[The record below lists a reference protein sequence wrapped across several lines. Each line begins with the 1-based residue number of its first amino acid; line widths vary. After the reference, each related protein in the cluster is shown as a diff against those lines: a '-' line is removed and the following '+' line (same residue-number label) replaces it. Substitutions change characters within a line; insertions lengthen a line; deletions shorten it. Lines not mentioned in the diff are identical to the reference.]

1 MASDASLV
9 SDFAIVLGVA
19 GATGVVSQ
27 RLRLPPI
34 LGYLLAGLIV
44 GPYLPIPLFAD
55 VQRVHD
61 LSELGVVLVM
71 FAVGLEFQLSSVAK
85 VIPTAG
91 LAAVFQIG
99 GLFWLG
105 TALGAAFGLSSAGQV
120 VLGASLCISSTM
132 AVSSIFNLHAPP
144 KDVRGMTLGVLVL
157 QDIVAIVLI
166 TVVTVVAQGS
176 GASASELFRFIGVF
190 ALELGGL
197 VVVGLFV
204 VPRVSRFVAALNRPE
219 VDAVY
224 AAGLCFSLAAII
236 EYLGYSPALGA
247 FVAGMLIAE
256 AGLGQRYE
264 HVIAPLRDVF
274 AAIFFVSV
282 GMTVDPGRVLE
293 SLPRAALVAG
303 IVAGSQF
310 VLLTAGG
317 LLSGAGLK
325 RSGHVGLALGQL
337 GEFSF
342 IIAGVGT
349 AAGVLDPSWLTVLIS
364 ASVITTLT
372 TALALSRVETILVW
386 IEHRVPTRLRDAL
399 VLHSAWMQKLS
410 AGVPS
415 SPRRLAVRRLWV
427 WLAIDGAATA
437 GIIIGIATAHP
448 AIVGWLQSSLGASA
462 PVATALALAA
472 TTALTFPFAL
482 GAWRLADALGA
493 AVGDV
498 VFPPPAPDVADV
510 ASTSRRTVTLA
521 LRLGARLGVGVFILT
536 LARPFVPL
544 GIGVAI
550 LAVAIAPSIRR
561 LWRSGDPLNAH
572 VKSAT
577 LVLLE
582 ALRSDE
588 PTTADSQI
596 AALRHTLGDAVY
608 LRLDAQS
615 PAVGR
620 SLADLDLR
628 AKTGVSVL
636 AIVGGDGDA
645 RALQP
650 GTTLQTQDVLAVA
663 GAKDAVMQACEALG
677 ASLHEPGS

>member
-1 MASDASLV
+1 MASGASLV
-9 SDFAIVLGVA
+9 SDFAVVLGVA

-55 VQRVHD
+55 VERVHA

-71 FAVGLEFQLSSVAK
+71 FAVGLEFQLSQVAK

-91 LAAVFQIG
+91 LAAAFQIG

-105 TALGAAFGLSSAGQV
+105 TALGAASGLSPAGQV

-132 AVSSIFNLHAPP
+132 AVSSIFNLHVPP
-144 KDVRGMTLGVLVL
+144 KEVRSMTLGVLVL

-176 GASASELFRFIGVF
+176 GASASQLLRFIGVF
-190 ALELGGL
+190 ALQLGGL
-197 VVVGLFV
+197 VAIGLWV

-236 EYLGYSPALGA
+236 EHLGYSPALGA

-256 AGLGQRYE
+256 AGLGERYE

-282 GMTVDPGRVLE
+282 GMTVDPDRVLE

-303 IVAGSQF
+303 VVAVAQF

-317 LLSGAGLK
+317 ILSGAGLK

-349 AAGVLDPSWLTVLIS
+349 ASGVLDPSWLTVLIS
-364 ASVITTLT
+364 ASVITTLS
-372 TALALSRVETILVW
+372 TALALSRVDAILVW
-386 IEHRVPTRLRDAL
+386 LEHRVPSRIRDAL
-399 VLHSAWMQKLS
+399 VLYSAWMQNLS
-410 AGVPS
+410 FGVPS
-415 SPRRLAVRRLWV
+415 SPLQRRIRRLWV
-427 WLAIDGAATA
+427 WLAVDGAATG
-437 GIIIGIATAHP
+437 GIIIGGSWAKSAVVEWIKT
-448 AIVGWLQSSLGASA
+448 SLGASDPQA
-462 PVATALALAA
+462 SALAVTATA
-472 TTALTFPFAL
+472 ALTLPFAL

-493 AVGDV
+493 ALGEV
-498 VFPPPAPDVADV
+498 VFPPPAPNVADV
-510 ASTSRRTVTLA
+510 ASSSRGTTTLA
-521 LRLGARLGVGVFILT
+521 LRLAARLGVGLFILT

-544 GIGVAI
+544 GMGVAI
-550 LAVAIAPSIRR
+550 LAVAIAPSLRR
-561 LWRSGDPLNAH
+561 LWASGDPLNAH

-582 ALRSDE
+582 TLRSDHP
-588 PTTADSQI
+588 PTDNAQI
-596 AALRHTLGDAVY
+596 DALRHTLGDAVY
-608 LRLDAQS
+608 LRLDPDS

-620 SLADLDLR
+620 SLSELDLR
-628 AKTGVSVL
+628 AKTGASVL
-636 AIVGGDGDA
+636 AIVDQHGDA

-650 GTTLQTQDVLAVA
+650 ATKLQAADVLAVA
-663 GAKDAVMQACEALG
+663 GAQDALLRACEVLG
-677 ASLHEPGS
+677 ASLHEPGM

>member
-1 MASDASLV
+1 MADGASLV

-55 VQRVHD
+55 VERVHD

-71 FAVGLEFQLSSVAK
+71 FAVGLEFKLSRVAQ

-91 LAAVFQIG
+91 LAAVCQIG

-105 TALGAAFGLSSAGQV
+105 TALGSASGLSSAGQV

-132 AVSSIFNLHAPP
+132 AVSSIFNLHVPP

-176 GASASELFRFIGVF
+176 GASAPELLRFIGIF

-197 VVVGLFV
+197 VAVGLLV
-204 VPRVSRFVAALNRPE
+204 VPRVSRFVAALKRPE

-236 EYLGYSPALGA
+236 EHLGYSPALGA

-256 AGLGQRYE
+256 AGLGERYE

-282 GMTVDPGRVLE
+282 GMTVDPGRVLD

-303 IVAGSQF
+303 VVAVSQF
-310 VLLTAGG
+310 VLLTTGG
-317 LLSGAGLK
+317 ILSGAGLK

-349 AAGVLDPSWLTVLIS
+349 TAGVLDPSWLTVLIS

-372 TALALSRVETILVW
+372 TALALSRVDAILVW
-386 IEHRVPTRLRDAL
+386 LEHRVPARLRNAL
-399 VLHSAWMQKLS
+399 VFYSAWMETLS
-410 AGVPS
+410 AGVPR
-415 SPRRLAVRRLWV
+415 SPRQRTVRRLWV
-427 WLAIDGAATA
+427 WLAIDGAAT
-437 GIIIGIATAHP
+437 GGLIIGSSTAHP
-448 AIVGWLQSSLGASA
+448 TIVGWLQSSLGASPPLA
-462 PVATALALAA
+462 IALTLAA
-472 TTALTFPFAL
+472 TVALTFPFAL

-493 AVGDV
+493 TLGEV
-498 VFPPPAPDVADV
+498 VFPPPDSDVADV

-521 LRLGARLGVGVFILT
+521 LRLGARLGVGFFVLT

-544 GIGVAI
+544 GLGIVI
-550 LAVAIAPSIRR
+550 LAVAITPSIRR
-561 LWRSGDPLNAH
+561 LWKSGDPLNAH

-588 PTTADSQI
+588 PTRDDSQVN
-596 AALRHTLGDAVY
+596 ALRHTLGDAVY
-608 LRLDAQS
+608 LRLASGS
-615 PAVGR
+615 PAIGR
-620 SLADLDLR
+620 SLAELDLR
-628 AKTGVSVL
+628 AQTGVSVL
-636 AIVGGDGDA
+636 AVVGDDGEPKPVLPA
-645 RALQP
+645 
-650 GTTLQTQDVLAVA
+650 TTLQADDVLAVA
-663 GAKDAVMQACEALG
+663 GAKEAVIRACEALG
-677 ASLHEPGS
+677 ASLHEPGA